1 MGCRLASSLQ
11 RRLLL
16 HYFLIIVA
24 AVIVLELLFSY
35 AIRAYYHTSAEEA
48 LRQRAL
54 LAAYTHNG
62 SWRAETPNQF
72 LQRIDT
78 SNTLQVEI
86 LDLNGEVLA
95 QTNDPLPRRVE
106 GEPDFLAARL
116 GDVGV
121 WRGHNYVTSER
132 IMAVCVPLYSSER
145 ITGVLRFTVSMER
158 THHIINTLTFYGLI
172 VGSVIIAVTPGLFV
186 PLIRRAIAPLET
198 LNNTAE
204 QIIESEYPSRLV
216 QPTEAEFGRV
226 ATLYNKMFDQIE
238 RNEQIQ
244 NEFISS
250 ISHEL
255 RTPLTAIKGWEETL
269 SSGGLED
276 KEEVALGLEIIG
288 KEAERMI
295 GLVEDLLDFSH
306 LQAGRI
312 SLTLEKVSINELVGE
327 IHDLLSVKAAKKSV
341 ALAMELGGGIPEMDG
356 DGNRLKQVL
365 LNLLDNALK
374 FTPLGGS
381 ITVRTHRY
389 GEVVEIDVIDTGP
402 GIAAKDLPYVLSK
415 FVKVDRRSP
424 GSGLGLSIANEIVT
438 LHGGQLLLSSEE
450 GKGTKVTVRLPIG
463 GVHQVS
469 QR

>member
-1 MGCRLASSLQ
+1 MASSLQ

-24 AVIVLELLFSY
+24 AVIVLEIIY
-35 AIRAYYHTSAEEA
+35 ANGIRAYYHTAAEYA

-54 LAAYTHNG
+54 LAAYTHNA
-62 SWRAETPNQF
+62 SWRSNNPDRF
-72 LQRIDT
+72 LQNIDT
-78 SNTLQVEI
+78 SDTLQVEI
-86 LDLNGEVLA
+86 LDLSGKVLS
-95 QTNDPLPRRVE
+95 QTSDPLPQRVE
-106 GEPDFLAARL
+106 GEPDFEAARL
-116 GDVGV
+116 GNIGV
-121 WRGHNYVTSER
+121 WKGRNYVTSER
-132 IMAVCVPLYSSER
+132 IMAVCVPIYNSNR
-145 ITGVLRFTVSMER
+145 ITGVLRYTVSMER

-172 VGSVIIAVTPGLFV
+172 VGCVIIAAAPGLFL
-186 PLIRRAIAPLET
+186 PLIRRAIAPLEI

-204 QIIESEYPSRLV
+204 QIIDSEYPARLV
-216 QPTEAEFGRV
+216 KPTEAEFSRV
-226 ATLYNKMFDQIE
+226 AAIYNKMFDQIE
-238 RNEQIQ
+238 RNEKLQ
-244 NEFISS
+244 NDFISS
-250 ISHEL
+250 ITHEL

-276 KEEVALGLEIIG
+276 KEELALGLEIIG
-288 KEAERMI
+288 KETERMI
-295 GLVEDLLDFSH
+295 GLVEDLLDFSQ

-312 SLTLEKVSINELVGE
+312 SLILEKVSINELVGE

-341 ALAMELGGGIPEMDG
+341 ALAMELGGNIPEMDG

-374 FTPLGGS
+374 FTPAGGS
-381 ITVRTHRY
+381 ITIRTHRY

-402 GIAAKDLPYVLSK
+402 GIAAKDLPHVLSK
-415 FVKVDRRSP
+415 FVKVDGRKP